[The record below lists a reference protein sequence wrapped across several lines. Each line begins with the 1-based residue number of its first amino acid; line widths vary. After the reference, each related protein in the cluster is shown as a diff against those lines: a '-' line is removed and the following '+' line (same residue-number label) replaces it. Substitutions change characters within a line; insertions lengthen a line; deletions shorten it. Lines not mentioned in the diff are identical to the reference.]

1 MVLVL
6 VAVYVP
12 PRLIVVVDSQTK
24 KGSRLVGSKGAPL
37 AMRNR
42 AKKGRNFIMSS
53 IADVFVKILVTERV
67 VHGRQ
72 TDC

>member
-1 MVLVL
+1 
-6 VAVYVP
+6 
-12 PRLIVVVDSQTK
+12 
-24 KGSRLVGSKGAPL
+24 
-37 AMRNR
+37 MRNR